1 MKKLI
6 IVFVTFL
13 TVCCLLAPTAA
24 LAFTSD
30 ILDQPSFTYTL
41 DGFSYKEASFTE
53 NGALQKIFYGEYN
66 TTQENAKYEWVIHSI
81 RSGSETTRSTVME
94 IATDYEQ
101 STGRKVIFAANGDY
115 FDLNTGANMES
126 YVNNGIVVSKGS
138 FATKHCIGFDNNGN
152 VAIGRM
158 TEVEKRLAV
167 YTEGKPT
174 FFTIDKFNQQPSKG
188 EIAVYDTVGS
198 FTVSD
203 AGVTIVNTD
212 EVNLSMYPVFGVSN
226 TTVNG
231 VKESKSFTLKSGQF
245 AVVYT
250 SEDEEFFS
258 AHSYGCETDLVEIP
272 SGQYQGCT
280 WVLGGY
286 DILVNDYV
294 VNTNC
299 HTDNSG
305 NVAAPRTLIGFKE
318 DGTGFLCMLDGRQ
331 PSYAVGVTVNQ
342 QAQIAA
348 ALGARYALE
357 LDGGGSTT
365 VLVRIDDV
373 LTLRNKPS
381 DGSMRKVSNAI
392 MLVEVDE
399 QSDVTENPDDKPVN
413 PDDPVNPDGKP
424 VNPDGGDGT
433 TSETPPALTWDFILA
448 IVLCCIIIVLSV
460 VSVIILVGKKG
471 KKGGK

>member
-1 MKKLI
+1 
-6 IVFVTFL
+6 
-13 TVCCLLAPTAA
+13 
-24 LAFTSD
+24 
-30 ILDQPSFTYTL
+30 
-41 DGFSYKEASFTE
+41 
-53 NGALQKIFYGEYN
+53 
-66 TTQENAKYEWVIHSI
+66 
-81 RSGSETTRSTVME
+81 ME
-94 IATDYEQ
+94 E
-101 STGRKVIFAANGDY
+101 
-115 FDLNTGANMES
+115 
-126 YVNNGIVVSKGS
+126 
-138 FATKHCIGFDNNGN
+138 
-152 VAIGRM
+152 
-158 TEVEKRLAV
+158 RLAV

-174 FFTIDKFNQQPSKG
+174 FFTIDKFNQQPSEG

>member
-1 MKKLI
+1 
-6 IVFVTFL
+6 
-13 TVCCLLAPTAA
+13 
-24 LAFTSD
+24 
-30 ILDQPSFTYTL
+30 
-41 DGFSYKEASFTE
+41 
-53 NGALQKIFYGEYN
+53 
-66 TTQENAKYEWVIHSI
+66 
-81 RSGSETTRSTVME
+81 
-94 IATDYEQ
+94 
-101 STGRKVIFAANGDY
+101 
-115 FDLNTGANMES
+115 
-126 YVNNGIVVSKGS
+126 
-138 FATKHCIGFDNNGN
+138 
-152 VAIGRM
+152 
-158 TEVEKRLAV
+158 
-167 YTEGKPT
+167 
-174 FFTIDKFNQQPSKG
+174 
-188 EIAVYDTVGS
+188 
-198 FTVSD
+198 
-203 AGVTIVNTD
+203 
-212 EVNLSMYPVFGVSN
+212 
-226 TTVNG
+226 
-231 VKESKSFTLKSGQF
+231 
-245 AVVYT
+245 
-250 SEDEEFFS
+250 
-258 AHSYGCETDLVEIP
+258 
-272 SGQYQGCT
+272 
-280 WVLGGY
+280 
-286 DILVNDYV
+286 
-294 VNTNC
+294 
-299 HTDNSG
+299 
-305 NVAAPRTLIGFKE
+305 
-318 DGTGFLCMLDGRQ
+318 MLDGRQ